1 MRRNSKLRRVE
12 MEEFDQTCMDEDIQ
26 EKKKIEKR
34 VKQPVRKK
42 GVIKKNKILK
52 ILTCWAVCKPI

>member
-12 MEEFDQTCMDEDIQ
+12 MEEFDQTCVDEEIQ
-26 EKKKIEKR
+26 EKKKIEER

-52 ILTCWAVCKPI
+52 ILNCWAVCKPI